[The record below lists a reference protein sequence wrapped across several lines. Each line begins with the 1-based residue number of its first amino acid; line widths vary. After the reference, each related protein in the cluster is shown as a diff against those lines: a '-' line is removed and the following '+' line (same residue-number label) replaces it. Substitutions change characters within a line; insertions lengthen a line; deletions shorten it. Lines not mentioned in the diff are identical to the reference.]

1 MYSYKTTVSFSKIDK
16 NGKMP
21 LYEVLRYLQDC
32 STFQSQSLGIGPE
45 YLLAHKRAWI
55 LLAYKI
61 QLLKDIKYNEQI
73 EIGTSALKFD
83 KVMAT
88 RQFFIKD
95 SSGEFAVKAESIWS
109 LLDLESRMPTRIN
122 QEDAVKYGC
131 EEMFESIKPT
141 RKMKF
146 SGEKEVLGSVV
157 VPNTY
162 IDINGHM
169 NNTNY
174 ARIAQEFLPD
184 DFKYNQVEIVY
195 SKEAL
200 EKETIVCALHK
211 ESDGVGITLENH
223 AGEPFTLIRYKN
235 I

>member
-1 MYSYKTTVSFSKIDK
+1 MIQQVGQKIIK
-16 NGKMP
+16 IS

-122 QEDAVKYGC
+122 QEDAVNMAAKKC
-131 EEMFESIKPT
+131 LKVLSQQ
-141 RKMKF
+141 
-146 SGEKEVLGSVV
+146 EK
-157 VPNTY
+157 
-162 IDINGHM
+162 
-169 NNTNY
+169 
-174 ARIAQEFLPD
+174 
-184 DFKYNQVEIVY
+184 
-195 SKEAL
+195 
-200 EKETIVCALHK
+200 
-211 ESDGVGITLENH
+211 
-223 AGEPFTLIRYKN
+223 
-235 I
+235 